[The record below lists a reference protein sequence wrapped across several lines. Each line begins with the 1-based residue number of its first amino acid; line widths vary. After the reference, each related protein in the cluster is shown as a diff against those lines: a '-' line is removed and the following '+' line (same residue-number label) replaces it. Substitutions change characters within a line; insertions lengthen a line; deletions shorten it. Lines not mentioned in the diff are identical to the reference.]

1 MGPELFG
8 DGNYPKLGRGLF
20 DLGKACPGALLLVVV
35 MRVNP
40 LWGFHE
46 KAYRILR
53 SVMKLRIYE
62 SSTQKKIIRWL
73 SGHRIRQYSRRKAGS
88 AHADVGLGF
97 LGGW

>member
-20 DLGKACPGALLLVVV
+20 DLGKACPGALLLAV
-35 MRVNP
+35 MGVNR

-46 KAYRILR
+46 MAYRILR

-73 SGHRIRQYSRRKAGS
+73 SGHSIRQYSRHKAES
-88 AHADVGLGF
+88 AHAADVGLGF